1 MISYYFPVDKQQYP
15 VMSQTFY
22 KTSLHI
28 TEQQRGQ
35 VPGRPG
41 GALLQSAQRQEAGAD
56 DQVHQVPDPVQSRWP
71 HQGGQQHPDRGGGG
85 RGRSEELNLIYTL
98 VDSDLIKF

>member
-1 MISYYFPVDKQQYP
+1 MDAAFILEKSNLD
-15 VMSQTFY
+15 SSGQTKIF

-56 DQVHQVPDPVQSRWP
+56 DQVHQVPDPVQS
-71 HQGGQQHPDRGGGG
+71 
-85 RGRSEELNLIYTL
+85 
-98 VDSDLIKF
+98 